1 VSVTWWEWVSRTR
14 TQRTRMMVRK
24 IVEVGVIDPSLY
36 LGGVAS
42 LSWEGKEGREG
53 WRDGEKYEQRI
64 GLFSLRHFFLYRI
77 ESDRSLFPFPLSLI
91 PLQRTWKRR
100 SKTLRTP

>member
-24 IVEVGVIDPSLY
+24 MVEVGVIDPSLY

-53 WRDGEKYEQRI
+53 WRDGTGGVRAENW
-64 GLFSLRHFFLYRI
+64 
-77 ESDRSLFPFPLSLI
+77 SLFPFATSFFIVLNVILHSFPCLS
-91 PLQRTWKRR
+91 P
-100 SKTLRTP
+100 